1 MCTEADVKLVFLS
14 FYSSNYNFIE
24 QFFVILKQWMQWHE
38 NLVKKYKN
46 NFEEF
51 IQLTVKK
58 YNSDKHSG
66 THFQSA
72 HIEMNLTVTDNDYNY
87 DYRL

>member
-1 MCTEADVKLVFLS
+1 
-14 FYSSNYNFIE
+14 
-24 QFFVILKQWMQWHE
+24 MQQHE

-46 NFEEF
+46 DFKEF

-58 YNSDKHSG
+58 YNSDKHLEM
-66 THFQSA
+66 HFQSA